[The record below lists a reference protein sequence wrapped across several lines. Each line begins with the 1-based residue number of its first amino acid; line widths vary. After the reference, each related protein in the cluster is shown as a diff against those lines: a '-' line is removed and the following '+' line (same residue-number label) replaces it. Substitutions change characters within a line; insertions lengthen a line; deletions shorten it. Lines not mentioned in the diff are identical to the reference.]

1 MKKVLIV
8 YYTWSNGNTEKIA
21 GELQRATRA
30 DLEQISMVH
39 PYMGSYE
46 EVVAQGKQEVES
58 GFLPEIQPLA
68 HDLSQYE
75 VVAVGT
81 PTWWYT
87 MAPAV
92 KSFFHDHDLSG
103 KEVIFFQTHGG
114 WPGHTLKDMAAACAG
129 ATEGPSMTV
138 QFDSTG
144 GSQQVTAQDEAD
156 AWRVEAK
163 ASGS

>member
-46 EVVAQGKQEVES
+46 EVVAQGKREVES

-144 GSQQVTAQDEAD
+144 GSQQVTSQEEVD
-156 AWRVEAK
+156 AWLAEAK
-163 ASGS
+163 AFLS

>member
-46 EVVAQGKQEVES
+46 EVVAQGKREVES

-144 GSQQVTAQDEAD
+144 GSQQVTAQEEID
-156 AWRVEAK
+156 AWLAEAK
-163 ASGS
+163 AFLS